1 MTLPGELAVVF
12 LVSAGMYVLLGRVMI
27 PWLARAQGMAPARYE
42 DCPPLLAYQETKRTT
57 PTMGGVFVLA
67 AGIAVAAAAG
77 GLLRREGWIILGT
90 LAGFAAVGL
99 FDDCLKF
106 RGANAVGI
114 RTWPKLAVA
123 LAIGAGVG
131 MSSAGSN
138 GSSAVE
144 LPWLRRSIELGWA
157 WVPFAALVVAG
168 SAHAVNLTD
177 GMDGLAVGCMAI
189 AVTAVGLLVLE
200 HDPHDRLLALWCI
213 SLAGACTGFLWFNAF
228 PALVFLGDVGALG
241 LGAALGAL
249 GLLSRTTLWLP
260 LIGGIFLVEALSVM
274 LQVASYKW
282 CGKRRIFRVAPIHH
296 HFHLGGVSEPKL
308 IVRFWMV
315 AVLLAA
321 LGLTTSTRP

>member
-1 MTLPGELAVVF
+1 MILLGELAGIF
-12 LVSAGMYVLLGRVMI
+12 LASAGMCVLLGRVMI
-27 PWLARAQGMAPARYE
+27 PWLARAQGAAPARYE

-57 PTMGGVFVLA
+57 PTMGGLFVLA
-67 AGIAVAAAAG
+67 AGIAVAAAGG
-77 GLLRREGWIILGT
+77 GLARREGWIILGAI
-90 LAGFAAVGL
+90 AGLAAVGL

-114 RTWPKLAVA
+114 RTWPKLVVA

-131 MSSAGSN
+131 MGSAGSN

-144 LPWLRRSIELGWA
+144 LPWLRRSLELGWG
-157 WVPFAALVVAG
+157 WVAFAALVVTG

-177 GMDGLAVGCMAI
+177 GMDGLAAGCMAI
-189 AVTAVGLLVLE
+189 AVAAVGLLAW
-200 HDPHDRLLALWCI
+200 HYDPQDRLLALWCV

-228 PALVFLGDVGALG
+228 PASVFLGDVGALG
-241 LGAALGAL
+241 LGGALGAL
-249 GLLSRTTLWLP
+249 GLLSRTALWLP
-260 LIGGIFLVEALSVM
+260 IIGGIFLGEALSVI

-282 CGKRRIFRVAPIHH
+282 RGKRRIFRVAPIHH

-321 LGLTTSTRP
+321 LGLTASAQP